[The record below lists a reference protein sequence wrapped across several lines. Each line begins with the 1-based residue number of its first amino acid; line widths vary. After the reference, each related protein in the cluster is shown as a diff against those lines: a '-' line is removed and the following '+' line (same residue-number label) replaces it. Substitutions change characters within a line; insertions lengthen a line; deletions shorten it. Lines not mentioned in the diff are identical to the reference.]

1 MLLLLLLA
9 AMQAAEDGY
18 RMPDSFDE
26 PEKYASRWAP
36 YKLRYTPY
44 MHKQAYTWRVQEQSL
59 ALCVGHRSYMTIL
72 SRVERSLHTQTCSL
86 R

>member
-1 MLLLLLLA
+1 MHLPLLFA

-44 MHKQAYTWRVQEQSL
+44 
-59 ALCVGHRSYMTIL
+59 
-72 SRVERSLHTQTCSL
+72 SRRHACKKREIKPQR
-86 R
+86 